1 MAFDDLSE
9 ISDSLRRSDFSFRD
23 LKHKRMTV
31 YLMIPTNMIDIYRRW
46 YQLLLELAIEMPARE
61 AGKTD

>member
-1 MAFDDLSE
+1 
-9 ISDSLRRSDFSFRD
+9 
-23 LKHKRMTV
+23 MTV
-31 YLMIPTNMIDIYRRW
+31 YLMIPTNMIHIYRRW